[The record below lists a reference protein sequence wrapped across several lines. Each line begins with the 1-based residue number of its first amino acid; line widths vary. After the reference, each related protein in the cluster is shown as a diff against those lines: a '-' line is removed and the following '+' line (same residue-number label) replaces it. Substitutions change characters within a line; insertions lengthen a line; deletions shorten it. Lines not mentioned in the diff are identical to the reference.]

1 MNNQTI
7 EIGLLNRAIP
17 YSDHDFNDEDGNIFV
32 GTDSLRRY
40 HTGDAYLNLAIS
52 VSIFKTMSTDIAL
65 DSFQI
70 IGMLEGELLF
80 DICRTGIALSL
91 DAVSAACSQPRPSTE
106 RLQCLAESVL
116 EVIFEYQKFI
126 VVYTREEKNLR
137 PEEAREIREQRKLF
151 DHQLAELLREGDQ
164 TGEFQVSDPL
174 LTANTIGGVV
184 TWVSLWYSPDG
195 KRSKLEIL
203 THVLE
208 MVFTIVASKKAFRP
222 LGGSVG
228 QLGNVPSIRSISPV
242 GGKHDER

>member
-1 MNNQTI
+1 MINATVQPDFDLKD
-7 EIGLLNRAIP
+7 EV
-17 YSDHDFNDEDGNIFV
+17 SDFKKKRIREEAC
-32 GTDSLRRY
+32 SLFY
-40 HTGDAYLNLAIS
+40 ELGYESTTLDAVAKRLKVTKPFLYKHYEN
-52 VSIFKTMSTDIAL
+52 K
-65 DSFQI
+65 
-70 IGMLEGELLF
+70 GELLF

-91 DAVSAACSQPRPSTE
+91 DAVSAACSQPRSATE
-106 RLQCLAESVL
+106 RLQGLAESVL
-116 EVIFEYQKFI
+116 EVIFEHQKFI

-137 PEEAREIREQRKLF
+137 LDEAREIREQRKLF
-151 DHQLAELLREGDQ
+151 DHQLAELLREGDR

-208 MVFTIVASKKAFRP
+208 MIFTIVASKKAFRP

-228 QLGNVPSIRSISPV
+228 QLGNVPSIRSINSV

>member
-1 MNNQTI
+1 MMSATLQPDLDLKD
-7 EIGLLNRAIP
+7 EV
-17 YSDHDFNDEDGNIFV
+17 SDFKKKRIREEACNLFCELGYE
-32 GTDSLRRY
+32 GTTL
-40 HTGDAYLNLAIS
+40 DAVAKRLKVTKPFLYKHYDN
-52 VSIFKTMSTDIAL
+52 K
-65 DSFQI
+65 
-70 IGMLEGELLF
+70 GELLF

-91 DAVSAACSQPRPSTE
+91 DAVNAACSHPRSSTE

-184 TWVSLWYSPDG
+184 TWVALWYSPDG

-203 THVLE
+203 THILE
-208 MVFTIVASKKAFRP
+208 MIFTIVASKKALRP
-222 LGGSVG
+222 LGGPTG
-228 QLGNVPSIRSISPV
+228 QIESLSSIRFISPV
-242 GGKHDER
+242 GGKPDEH

>member
-1 MNNQTI
+1 M
-7 EIGLLNRAIP
+7 
-17 YSDHDFNDEDGNIFV
+17 
-32 GTDSLRRY
+32 
-40 HTGDAYLNLAIS
+40 
-52 VSIFKTMSTDIAL
+52 
-65 DSFQI
+65 
-70 IGMLEGELLF
+70 
-80 DICRTGIALSL
+80 
-91 DAVSAACSQPRPSTE
+91 
-106 RLQCLAESVL
+106 QCLAESVL

-164 TGEFQVSDPL
+164 IGEFQVSDPL

-208 MVFTIVASKKAFRP
+208 MIFTIVASEKAFRP
-222 LGGSVG
+222 SGGSVG
-228 QLGNVPSIRSISPV
+228 QLGNVPSIRSIGPE

>member
-1 MNNQTI
+1 MINATVQPDFDLKDEVSDFKKKRIREEACSLFYELGYESTT
-7 EIGLLNRAIP
+7 LDAIAKRLKVTKP
-17 YSDHDFNDEDGNIFV
+17 FLYKHYDN
-32 GTDSLRRY
+32 
-40 HTGDAYLNLAIS
+40 
-52 VSIFKTMSTDIAL
+52 K
-65 DSFQI
+65 
-70 IGMLEGELLF
+70 GELLF

-137 PEEAREIREQRKLF
+137 AEEAREIREQRKLF

-184 TWVSLWYSPDG
+184 TWVALWYSPDG

-203 THVLE
+203 THILE
-208 MVFTIVASKKAFRP
+208 MIFTIVASKKALRP
-222 LGGSVG
+222 SGGPTG
-228 QLGNVPSIRSISPV
+228 QLGSLSSIRFISPV
-242 GGKHDER
+242 GGKPDEH

>member
-1 MNNQTI
+1 MINPTVQPDFDLKDEVSDFKKKRIREEACSLFYDLGYESTT
-7 EIGLLNRAIP
+7 LDAIAKRLKVTKP
-17 YSDHDFNDEDGNIFV
+17 FLYKHYDN
-32 GTDSLRRY
+32 
-40 HTGDAYLNLAIS
+40 
-52 VSIFKTMSTDIAL
+52 K
-65 DSFQI
+65 
-70 IGMLEGELLF
+70 GELLF

-126 VVYTREEKNLR
+126 VVYAREEKNLR
-137 PEEAREIREQRKLF
+137 AEEARQIREQRKLF

-184 TWVSLWYSPDG
+184 TWVALWYSPDG

-203 THVLE
+203 AHILE
-208 MVFTIVASKKAFRP
+208 MIFTIVASKKARRP
-222 LGGSVG
+222 LGGPTC
-228 QLGNVPSIRSISPV
+228 QLESLSSIRSISSV
-242 GGKHDER
+242 GGKPDEH

>member
-1 MNNQTI
+1 MINATLQPDFDLKDEVSDFKKKRIREEACNLFYELGYESTT
-7 EIGLLNRAIP
+7 LDAIAKRLKVNKP
-17 YSDHDFNDEDGNIFV
+17 FLYKHYDN
-32 GTDSLRRY
+32 
-40 HTGDAYLNLAIS
+40 
-52 VSIFKTMSTDIAL
+52 K
-65 DSFQI
+65 
-70 IGMLEGELLF
+70 GELLF

-208 MVFTIVASKKAFRP
+208 MIFTIVASKKAFRP